1 MKTKSIPVAVF
12 LAWMF
17 VTAGWAAPMPDTGQT
32 TCYDDIGNMIPC
44 PSEGQDF
51 YGQDA
56 NLVINPPSYTKL
68 DIDGNPLP
76 TTSEFWSMVKDNV
89 TGLVWEVK
97 TNRDDVANYNDPH
110 DADNTYTWYDSNPVT
125 NGGNAGTTGDGT
137 DTEDFIRALN
147 DSNFGGFSDWRLP
160 TDTEL
165 AYIVDYSIPFPG
177 PAIDTRYFPNTAA
190 SWYWTAA
197 TLDEWTENAW
207 LVHFD
212 YSYVHAYLKSNS
224 LHVRAVR
231 GERAATSTGD
241 PSSETAVYRD
251 NGDGTV
257 TDTTTGLTWRQT
269 AVSSKTWAEALTYCE
284 NLTLGGHTDWRLP
297 GIKELRSLIDTG
309 RHDPAIN
316 PNYFPDAEASWYWS
330 GTTSAYRPQDAWI
343 VNFYFGD
350 VDGFIKTDGNLVRA
364 VRGGQVGSDPGM
376 VQTSL
381 QADQIVDLVINSTN
395 RHGDIP
401 VYEWL
406 LFTGTVGGQP
416 IPVYLISDNGIF
428 ELNLVLPYLYEYTF
442 AFESD
447 DVTLIARLPLS
458 DLGLTGGDIFT
469 YAYAYENPDGGI
481 VMDNVVFITIQ

>member
-1 MKTKSIPVAVF
+1 MKTKSTPVSVFLLLMLVTISWAIPV
-12 LAWMF
+12 
-17 VTAGWAAPMPDTGQT
+17 PDTGQT
-32 TCYDDIGNMIPC
+32 TCFDDIGNMISC
-44 PSEGQDF
+44 PTEGQDF

-76 TTSEFWSMVKDNV
+76 TTSESWSMVKDNV

-97 TNRDDVANYNDPH
+97 TNRDDVSNYNDPH

-125 NGGNAGTTGDGT
+125 NGGNAGTPGDGT

-147 DSNFGGFSDWRLP
+147 DSSYGGYSDWRLP

-165 AYIVDYSIPFPG
+165 ADIVDYSIPYPG

-197 TLDEWTENAW
+197 TLDQWTENAW

-224 LHVRAVR
+224 LYVRAVR
-231 GERAATSTGD
+231 GGQGAEAT
-241 PSSETAVYRD
+241 YRD

-257 TDTTTGLTWRQT
+257 TDTKTGLTWQQT
-269 AVSSKTWAEALTYCE
+269 AVSGKTWAEALTYCE
-284 NLTLGGHTDWRLP
+284 NLTLGGQTDWRLP
-297 GIKELRSLIDTG
+297 GIKELRSLIDTS

-316 PNYFPDAEASWYWS
+316 STHFPDAAASWYWS
-330 GTTSAYRPQDAWI
+330 GTTCASHPQDAWV

-350 VDGFIKTDGNLVRA
+350 VDGFVKTDGIFVRA

-381 QADQIVDLVINSTN
+381 QADQVADLVINSTN
-395 RHGDIP
+395 RHGDSP

-406 LFTGTVGGQP
+406 LFTATVAGQP
-416 IPVYLISDNGIF
+416 VPVYLISDIGIF
-428 ELNLVLPYLYEYTF
+428 ELNLVLPDLYEYTF
-442 AFESD
+442 TCDAD
-447 DVTLIARLPLS
+447 DVTLIARMPLS
-458 DLGLTGGDIFT
+458 DLGLTSGDMFT

-481 VMDNVVFITIQ
+481 IIDNVVFITVQ